1 MKTVFC
7 VLLHALRSCFQT
19 RLALQAENLALRHQ
33 ITVLQRGRKR
43 LPLNAADRFLWVCL
57 SRLWAGWRSAL
68 AIFKPETVIRWH
80 RTGFRLYWRWKSRGL
95 RLGRRQVPEDVQNLI
110 RKMSLA
116 NPLWGAP
123 RIHGELLKL
132 GIRLSQ
138 ATVAKYMVHT
148 RKPPSQTWR
157 AFLNNHVTQ
166 LASTDFFVVPTVTF
180 RVLFVFVV
188 LAHHRRRVIHF
199 NVTAHPS
206 SEWAARQIAEAFP
219 WDSAPR
225 YLLRDRDSIYGDSF
239 RQIVREMGTQE
250 VLTAPRSPWQSPYVE
265 RLVGSIRRECLD
277 HVLVF
282 NAASLRRT
290 LKSYFQYY
298 GRSRTHL
305 SLAKDAPE
313 ERAFQPPELGP
324 VIGLAEVGGLH
335 HRYVRRAA

>member
-1 MKTVFC
+1 
-7 VLLHALRSCFQT
+7 LG
-19 RLALQAENLALRHQ
+19 LQAENLALRHQ

-43 LPLNAADRFLWVCL
+43 RPLNAADRFLWVCR

-80 RTGFRLYWRWKSRGL
+80 RTGFRLYGRWKSRGL
-95 RLGRRQVPEDVQNLI
+95 RLGRPQVPPEVQDLI

-132 GIRLSQ
+132 GIPLSP
-138 ATVAKYMVHT
+138 AIVAKYMVHS
-148 RKPPSQTWR
+148 RKRPSQAWR
-157 AFLNNHVTQ
+157 AFLNNHVTP

-206 SEWAARQIAEAFP
+206 SEWAARQIADAFP

-225 YLLRDRDSIYGDSF
+225 YLRRDRDSIDGDSF

-265 RLVGSIRRECLD
+265 RLMGSIRRECLA
-277 HVLVF
+277 VVYCEC
-282 NAASLRRT
+282 AK
-290 LKSYFQYY
+290 KS
-298 GRSRTHL
+298 GM
-305 SLAKDAPE
+305 
-313 ERAFQPPELGP
+313 
-324 VIGLAEVGGLH
+324 
-335 HRYVRRAA
+335 